1 MALHLQPCFTI
12 TSKSKTHRLHRIY
25 QTQYSGDRKESSSQ
39 EETPRLG
46 KSPAEDF
53 APLASVFRWRLL
65 TGVGSASLVALGANF
80 TGITSFLLGLS
91 PETGRNL
98 KLDIVYPIGGY
109 NRSLDTSQGFEFIY
123 PVNWVGDQTLLYRA
137 IGKAESE
144 RSLDPPP
151 LINNQAIS
159 PSRRRR
165 QDFSD
170 PVVAFG
176 PPGSNGELNVS
187 VIVSRV
193 PLDFSIEAFGG
204 PKEVGEAVMRT
215 IAGGGSSGRGV
226 ADVKA
231 TLMELTVRE
240 DPTKKVN
247 YYKLDFRVEGSSF
260 RRHNVAICCARGGR
274 LFSLNAQAP
283 ESAWTDIKPVFYT
296 IADSFIIT
304 S

>member
-1 MALHLQPCFTI
+1 MDKVMMALHPCFSI
-12 TSKSKTHRLHRIY
+12 TSKSKTPRLHRIY
-25 QTQYSGDRKESSSQ
+25 QTQYSGDRKESNLP
-39 EETPRLG
+39 EVT
-46 KSPAEDF
+46 
-53 APLASVFRWRLL
+53 PLASVFRRRLL
-65 TGVGSASLVALGANF
+65 VGVGSASLVALGANF
-80 TGITSFLLGLS
+80 AGITSFLLGLS

-98 KLDIVYPIGGY
+98 KLDVVYPVGGY
-109 NRSLDTSQGFEFIY
+109 SRCIDTSQGFEFIY
-123 PVNWVGDQTLLYRA
+123 PANWVGDQTLLYRA
-137 IGKAESE
+137 VGKAESE

-151 LINNQAIS
+151 LINNQATS

-187 VIVSRV
+187 VIVSPV

-215 IAGGGSSGRGV
+215 ITGGGSSGGGV

-231 TLMELTVRE
+231 TLIESTTRE
-240 DPTKKVN
+240 DPEKKVN
-247 YYKLDFRVEGSSF
+247 YYKLDFRVEGPSF

-283 ESAWTDIKPVFYT
+283 ESAWPDIKPVFYA
-296 IADSFIIT
+296 IADSFTI
-304 S
+304 SS

>member
-1 MALHLQPCFTI
+1 MEKVTALHLQPCFTI
-12 TSKSKTHRLHRIY
+12 TNRIKTACLPRIY
-25 QTQYSGDRKESSSQ
+25 QTHYPGDRKESNS
-39 EETPRLG
+39 PRLG

-53 APLASVFRWRLL
+53 APLASVFSRRLL
-65 TGVGSASLVALGANF
+65 AGVGSASAVAVGANF
-80 TGITSFLLGLS
+80 AGITSFLLGFS
-91 PETGRNL
+91 PEIGRNL
-98 KLDIVYPIGGY
+98 KLDVVYPVGGY
-109 NRSLDTSQGFEFIY
+109 SRCIDTSQGFEFIY
-123 PVNWVGDQTLLYRA
+123 PANWVGDQTLLYRA
-137 IGKAESE
+137 VGKAESE

-151 LINNQAIS
+151 LINNQTTS

-187 VIVSRV
+187 VIVSPV

-215 IAGGGSSGRGV
+215 IAGGGSSSRGI
-226 ADVKA
+226 ADVTA
-231 TLMELTVRE
+231 TLIESTMRE
-240 DPTKKVN
+240 DPMKKLN
-247 YYKLDFRVEGSSF
+247 YYQLDFRVEGPSF

-274 LFSLNAQAP
+274 LFTLNAQAP
-283 ESAWTDIKPVFYT
+283 ESSWPEIKPVFYA
-296 IADSFIIT
+296 IADSFTIT